1 MDHPAAHTPNM
12 DRLAERGV
20 LFTNT
25 YCNSPQCCPSRASMW
40 SGRYVH
46 QVEAWNNYKGI
57 EPTDPTWRTHLD
69 DAGYATQ
76 TFGKTDYVSGHHSV
90 KARVTAW
97 TASADVKVPKQV
109 PSRPFAKITDERVG
123 GRRRDWQTVD
133 ESLAW
138 LDENARD
145 AQPFM
150 LYSGLNLPH
159 PPFTVGEEWLE
170 RIDPDA
176 IAMPPYE
183 PDLHPVMDFMR
194 MRKGCL
200 GEFSEREIRMIRR
213 VYCAMVAELDAMVGK
228 LLDKLEALD
237 LWDSTYVIYLSDH
250 GEMAMEHRQHLKNS
264 LYEPSA
270 RVPMMIAGP
279 DVEQGARVDDL
290 VSLIDV
296 YPTLMD
302 MAGMALPDGLEGVSL
317 MPELHGERAPGR
329 PDYVF
334 SEYHSNF
341 QNTSSFMLRRGNWK
355 YIAYDGYEPQLFDL
369 QSDPYEMTNL
379 VDARPDRVEAMDADL
394 RAIVDYPQVADQV
407 RAYNKASFIAW
418 REQMPPEEVEMY
430 MSDFFAGWGPA
441 LKADIEA
448 WLNEA

>member
-1 MDHPAAHTPNM
+1 M

-40 SGRYVH
+40 SGQYVH
-46 QVEAWNNYKGI
+46 QVEAWNNHKGI
-57 EPTDPTWRTHLD
+57 DPSDPTWRTHLD
-69 DAGYATQ
+69 DVGYTTQ
-76 TFGKTDYVSGHHSV
+76 TFGKTDYVSGHHSMG
-90 KARVTAW
+90 ARVTAW
-97 TASADVKVPKQV
+97 TASADIKVPKRV
-109 PSRPFAKITDERVG
+109 PARPHAQITDERTG

-138 LDENARD
+138 LDAHARD

-159 PPFTVGEEWLE
+159 PPFTVGEAWLDL
-170 RIDPDA
+170 IDPDA
-176 IAMPPYE
+176 ITLPPYE
-183 PDLHPVMDFMR
+183 GELHPVMDFMR

-200 GEFSEREIRMIRR
+200 GDFSEREIRLIRR
-213 VYCAMVAELDAMVGK
+213 TYAAMVAELDAMVGK
-228 LLDKLEALD
+228 LMDKIEALN

-279 DVEQGARVDDL
+279 GVAQGARVDDL

-302 MAGMALPDGLEGVSL
+302 MAGIAPPDELEGVSL
-317 MPELHGERAPGR
+317 MPELHGERAPER

-341 QNTSSFMLRRGNWK
+341 QNTSSFMLRRGDWK
-355 YIAYDGYEPQLFDL
+355 YVAYDGYDSQLFDL
-369 QSDPYEMTNL
+369 QNDPYEMINL
-379 VDARPDRVEAMDADL
+379 VAAQPQRAEQMDADL
-394 RAIVDYPQVADQV
+394 RDLVDYPEVADRV
-407 RAYNKASFIAW
+407 RDYNKASFIAW
-418 REQMPPEEVEMY
+418 REQMPPEEYEAY

-441 LKADIEA
+441 LKGDIEA
-448 WLNEA
+448 WLNGEK